1 MGSPSVEAGCEAPEV
16 FELVE
21 AAFDPVAVFVEVDV
35 VRDRDLARWDGWD
48 DGHSNYGAALDALEQ
63 RRGGDD
69 VVDLSAG
76 ENEAQRPT
84 KRIGEH
90 VDFAGQSS
98 SGSPQSLVLVPP
110 FPVAACWWART
121 NVVSSMRY
129 SFLRSLVRTSKTR
142 SQTPLLAQRA
152 KRVWTLFHFPY
163 RSGRS
168 CQCAPERSTHR
179 TPLTNRRL
187 SSAVRPGSPGL
198 PGSRLSIRR
207 HCASDS

>member
-48 DGHSNYGAALDALEQ
+48 DGEHAGIGDELAKMVAVVGFVSNYGAALDALEQ

-76 ENEAQRPT
+76 GNEAQRPT

-110 FPVAACWWART
+110 FHISKVRSRCTNGVSCCSGVELPMLMIKPPIRYMHAAA
-121 NVVSSMRY
+121 SKSM
-129 SFLRSLVRTSKTR
+129 
-142 SQTPLLAQRA
+142 
-152 KRVWTLFHFPY
+152 
-163 RSGRS
+163 
-168 CQCAPERSTHR
+168 
-179 TPLTNRRL
+179 
-187 SSAVRPGSPGL
+187 
-198 PGSRLSIRR
+198 
-207 HCASDS
+207 

>member
-1 MGSPSVEAGCEAPEV
+1 MGSSSVEACCEAPEV

-21 AAFDPVAVFVEVDV
+21 AAFDPIAVFVEVGV
-35 VRDRDLARWDGWD
+35 VRDRDLARRDRWD
-48 DGHSNYGAALDALEQ
+48 DGEHAGIGDELAKMVAVVGFVSNYGAAVDALKQ

-84 KRIGEH
+84 KCIGKH
-90 VDFAGQSS
+90 MDFAGQSS

-129 SFLRSLVRTSKTR
+129 SFLRSLVRTLNTR
-142 SQTPLLAQRA
+142 SQTPLLAHRA
-152 KRVWTLFHFPY
+152 KRVWTLFHI
-163 RSGRS
+163 
-168 CQCAPERSTHR
+168 APAGHASARQSATPTGHR
-179 TPLTNRRL
+179 
-187 SSAVRPGSPGL
+187 
-198 PGSRLSIRR
+198 
-207 HCASDS
+207 

>member
-48 DGHSNYGAALDALEQ
+48 DGEHAGIGDELAKMVAVVGFVSNYGAALDALEQ

-90 VDFAGQSS
+90 VDLLVNPPLDRPRAWFWSPLFRSRPAG
-98 SGSPQSLVLVPP
+98 GHEPTW
-110 FPVAACWWART
+110 C
-121 NVVSSMRY
+121 
-129 SFLRSLVRTSKTR
+129 
-142 SQTPLLAQRA
+142 RA
-152 KRVWTLFHFPY
+152 
-163 RSGRS
+163 
-168 CQCAPERSTHR
+168 
-179 TPLTNRRL
+179 
-187 SSAVRPGSPGL
+187 
-198 PGSRLSIRR
+198 
-207 HCASDS
+207 